1 MLFCSSGRRDT
12 RGALVTG
19 VQTCARPISAQ
30 FAPPGKERRA
40 PARSVRTAPAETASW
55 PLIAVGREQV
65 ALAPD
70 GADELWLARIG
81 FNFSA
86 QASHVHI
93 DGTIEWGAIVTL
105 QQIDQAIAAEHLV
118 GVLVE

>member
-1 MLFCSSGRRDT
+1 MPPDPRWHCVPAASSHAPRT
-12 RGALVTG
+12 
-19 VQTCARPISAQ
+19 PPPAQ

-55 PLIAVGREQV
+55 PLITVGREQV
-65 ALAPD
+65 ALAPA

-86 QASHVHI
+86 QASHAHI

-105 QQIDQAIAAEHLV
+105 QQIDQAIAADRKSV
-118 GVLVE
+118 V